1 MTSYPKQRASGSS
14 AYGIQ
19 GFDLEIVWESKKLVF
34 TRNERS
40 KFKFKRGIRGRDS
53 IPANLIQVYG

>member
-19 GFDLEIVWESKKLVF
+19 GCDLEIVWKSKKLVF
-34 TRNERS
+34 TRNKRS
-40 KFKFKRGIRGRDS
+40 KFKFK
-53 IPANLIQVYG
+53 